1 MTIEPFRTD
10 DIAPFLKLAA
20 TENWV
25 SDQWEFEFL
34 LSGFSQGCFAARED
48 NGETA
53 GFVTSLRHERSG
65 WIGNLIVA
73 EEFRGQG
80 IGAKLFSHALEALQ
94 SIGVDTIWLTASP
107 SGTPLYEKYGFSSID
122 TIIRWVGTGR
132 QRNAAPFGIHE
143 PDGLVGSSLDLDAQ
157 AWGDRRKTVLETT
170 ARRGKLVQN
179 ESGFLVLQPCGASVQ
194 FGPFSALD
202 AATAECLFAD
212 AATTMA
218 SGTTVVLD
226 APASNRSALRLF
238 NHKKMKIAGTTSLM
252 YAGKNP
258 EYRPELIYGLA
269 TTGSCG

>member
-53 GFVTSLRHERSG
+53 GFVTSLRHEQSG

-73 EEFRGQG
+73 EESRGQK

-94 SIGVDTIWLTASP
+94 SISVETIWLTASP
-107 SGTPLYEKYGFSSID
+107 SGAPLYEKYGFSSID
-122 TIIRWVGTGR
+122 SIIRWVGTGR
-132 QRNAAPFGIHE
+132 QRDVAAFGTNE
-143 PDGLVGSSLDLDAQ
+143 LDGLAGSSHDLDTH
-157 AWGDRRKTVLETT
+157 AWGDRRALLLETT
-170 ARRGKLVQN
+170 ARRGMLLQN
-179 ESGFLVLQPCGASVQ
+179 ESGFIVLQPCGDAVQ
-194 FGPFSALD
+194 IGPCSAVTD
-202 AATAECLFAD
+202 YAAEGLIAD
-212 AATTMA
+212 AINAVA
-218 SGTTVVLD
+218 SGTEVVLD

-238 NHKKMKIAGTTSLM
+238 NRSKMKIAGRTSLM
-252 YAGKNP
+252 YAGKKP